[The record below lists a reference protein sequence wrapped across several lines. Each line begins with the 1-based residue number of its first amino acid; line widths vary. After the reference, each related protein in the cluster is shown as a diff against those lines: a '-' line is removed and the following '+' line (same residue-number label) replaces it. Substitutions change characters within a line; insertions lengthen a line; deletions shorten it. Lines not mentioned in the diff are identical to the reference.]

1 MEDLNK
7 RVINIELRNKR
18 VECDKA
24 WETSKT
30 RKIIILV
37 LTYVFAVLYLKVA
50 DTTNPYFGAMV
61 PCVGFFLSTLSLK
74 IVKKIWIKKYRS
86 GGCNEKK

>member
-24 WETSKT
+24 WEISKT

-37 LTYVFAVLYLKVA
+37 FTYIFAVLYLTIA
-50 DTTNPYFGAMV
+50 DTTNPYFGALV
-61 PCVGFFLSTLSLK
+61 PCGGFFLSTLSLK
-74 IVKKIWIKKYRS
+74 VVKNIWVKKYRS
-86 GGCNEKK
+86 GDYNEKK